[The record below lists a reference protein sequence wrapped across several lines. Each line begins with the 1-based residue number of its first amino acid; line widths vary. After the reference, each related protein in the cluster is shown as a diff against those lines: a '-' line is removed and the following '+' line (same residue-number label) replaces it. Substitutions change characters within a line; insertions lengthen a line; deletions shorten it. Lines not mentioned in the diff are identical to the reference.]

1 MKDDSIEKILSALE
15 SGHGLPVLSPVAMK
29 LVELATDDA
38 SSARD
43 LVDLIE
49 KDPPLAARLL
59 KLANSAFYQS
69 PNPTSS
75 LNQAVVKVG
84 FERLRVMALSISLR
98 DTFPMGKIGP
108 LDYERFWRMSLYRAA
123 ISRSLALHLGYDHAD
138 EAFVAGLLMELGL
151 LLFFEI
157 FIKGK
162 NEQVPLDLEPVQDLL
177 EWERRSFGV
186 DHREVGQAA
195 LKYWKFAP
203 SLIACQEKK
212 AADAGGSPD
221 LRGICELAMGLAQLL
236 FQNTSGFQEIFHQ
249 AEQKLG
255 LGQDTVNEILVQAF
269 EEVDKTAAQFN
280 LESKKER
287 DLLSLMEK
295 ANLALSRISERIAEG
310 SCSHVTGPLPTLD
323 SVPKEEPGN
332 QFTLQ
337 AIAHE
342 IRNPLTAVGGFAR
355 RLANVLDPNSQ
366 GGKYA
371 HLILNDANRLE
382 KVLSDMTNAP

>member
-1 MKDDSIEKILSALE
+1 MKDDSTQKILSALE
-15 SGHGLPVLSPVAMK
+15 SGHGLPVLSPVAMQ
-29 LVELATDDA
+29 LVELASDDA

-59 KLANSAFYQS
+59 KLANSAFYHS
-69 PNPTSS
+69 PGPTSS

-108 LDYERFWRMSLYRAA
+108 LDYEKFWRMSLYRAS
-123 ISRSLALHLGYDHAD
+123 ISRNLAVHLGYYRAD

-162 NEQVPLDLEPVQDLL
+162 DEQFPLDLEPVQDLL
-177 EWERRSFGV
+177 EWERGCFGV
-186 DHREVGQAA
+186 DHREVGKAA

-203 SLIACQEKK
+203 SVIACQETK
-212 AADAGGSPD
+212 DVGGSAD
-221 LRGICELAMGLAQLL
+221 LREICEHAASLAQLL
-236 FQNTSGFQEIFHQ
+236 FQNTSGFHDIFYQ

-255 LGQDTVNEILVQAF
+255 LGQDTLNEILLQAF
-269 EEVDKTAAQFN
+269 TQVDEAAVQFN

-295 ANLALSRISERIAEG
+295 ANLALGRISERMAKG
-310 SCSHVTGPLPTLD
+310 SRSHVKEHLPSFD
-323 SVPKEEPGN
+323 SVPKEEPVN

-355 RLANVLDPNSQ
+355 RLTKVLDPSSQ
-366 GGKYA
+366 GGRYA
-371 HLILNDANRLE
+371 HLILNDVNRLE
-382 KVLSDMTNAP
+382 KVLSAMTNKS

>member
-1 MKDDSIEKILSALE
+1 MKDDSTQKILSALE

-29 LVELATDDA
+29 LVELASDDT

-59 KLANSAFYQS
+59 KLANSAFYHS
-69 PNPTSS
+69 PGPTSS

-84 FERLRVMALSISLR
+84 FERLRVMALSISLI

-108 LDYERFWRMSLYRAA
+108 LDYEKFWRMSLYRAS
-123 ISRSLALHLGYDHAD
+123 ISRGLAVHLGYDRVD
-138 EAFVAGLLMELGL
+138 EAFVAGLLAELGL

-162 NEQVPLDLEPVQDLL
+162 DEQVSLDLEPVQDLL
-177 EWERRSFGV
+177 EWERGYFGV
-186 DHREVGQAA
+186 DHRQVGKAA

-203 SLIACQEKK
+203 SVIACQEMKN
-212 AADAGGSPD
+212 DGDSSD
-221 LRGICELAMGLAQLL
+221 LRDICELATTLAQLL
-236 FQNTSGFQEIFHQ
+236 FQNTSEFHDIFYQ
-249 AEQKLG
+249 AEQNLG

-269 EEVDKTAAQFN
+269 TQVDESAAQFN
-280 LESKKER
+280 LESKKDR

-295 ANLALSRISERIAEG
+295 ANLALGRILERMEEGPRFHAE
-310 SCSHVTGPLPTLD
+310 GPLPSLD
-323 SVPKEEPGN
+323 SVPREEPGN

-342 IRNPLTAVGGFAR
+342 IRNPLTAVAGFTR
-355 RLANVLDPNSQ
+355 RLAKVLDPNSQ
-366 GGKYA
+366 GGRYA

-382 KVLSDMTNAP
+382 KILSEMTNKP